1 MSVSVPPAAGA
12 DSPSTLLAIGHI
24 AGASVASRFLRLLKT
39 LVVVRLLAP
48 EAYGI
53 FAAVSVLLTY
63 AQFLDL
69 GSSTAAFRD
78 LTAALGRG
86 DAREAWRASSRMGAL
101 KLGAALLLG
110 GGSLVASFS
119 PGVSASLRHG
129 LIALP
134 AIALSSAL
142 LSQVLFHLQA
152 QGRASEYSRVT
163 ALAAASDLI
172 LCVGLTVAWSL
183 TGLLAASALSP
194 LLALAWAARRDA
206 LAPPRA
212 VPLAVL
218 GRYLRTGIP
227 LAALA
232 LLDQSL
238 LSVDQLIV
246 MAILS
251 LSDLG
256 LYNVA
261 FALAEAVRTLGVAGA
276 AVLGPR
282 LLREHARSGAS
293 LPAIRRHTLYP
304 VLLYANVLPLVVG
317 LLWVAGSYALIRFYP
332 AYTGAMRPMQI
343 LLVATNFLVVLSGVT
358 TFLFAIDK
366 HPRNLLILTPALCF
380 NVAIDLFL
388 LRLGWGLVAV
398 AAGSLVTYFCYAC
411 AVLWYVSGHF
421 DMGRAARLE
430 FLAGALLPGIG
441 LGLALSFLERF
452 FAYRGSFAATVGAAV
467 LVAVVCAPL
476 AWRGVGF
483 ARRLDDPQRR
493 AG

>member
-1 MSVSVPPAAGA
+1 MAGPRIQTPADEAG
-12 DSPSTLLAIGHI
+12 SSTLLAIGHV
-24 AGASVASRFLRLLKT
+24 AGASVASRFLRLLRT

-53 FAAVSVLLTY
+53 YAAVSVLLTY

-86 DAREAWRASSRMGAL
+86 DAREAWRASSRMATL
-101 KLGAALLLG
+101 KLAAALLLG
-110 GGSLVASFS
+110 GGSLVAAFA
-119 PGVSASLRHG
+119 PGVSGPLRHG

-134 AIALSSAL
+134 AMAVSSAL
-142 LSQVLFHLQA
+142 LSQALFHLQA
-152 QGRASEYSRVT
+152 QGRASEYGRVT
-163 ALAAASDLI
+163 AVAAASDLI
-172 LCVGLTVAWSL
+172 LCVGMTAAWSL
-183 TGLLAASALSP
+183 PGLLAAAALSP
-194 LLALAWAARRDA
+194 LLASLWAARRHA
-206 LAPPRA
+206 LAPPRT

-238 LSVDQLIV
+238 LSVGQLIV
-246 MAILS
+246 MAVLS

-261 FALAEAVRTLGVAGA
+261 FALAEAVRTLGVAAA

-293 LPAIRRHTLYP
+293 LAAIRRHTLHP

-317 LLWVAGSYALIRFYP
+317 SLWIAGSYALIRFYP
-332 AYTGAMRPMQI
+332 AYAGALRPMQI

-366 HPRNLLILTPALCF
+366 HPRNLLILTPVLCL
-380 NVAIDLFL
+380 NVAIDLVL

-398 AAGSLVTYFCYAC
+398 AVGSLVTYFCYAC

-421 DMGRAARLE
+421 DMGRPARLE
-430 FLAGALLPGIG
+430 FLARALLPGIG
-441 LGLALSFLERF
+441 LGLALGFVERF
-452 FAYRGSFAATVGAAV
+452 FAYTGSFAATVGTAV
-467 LVAVVCAPL
+467 LVALACAPL
-476 AWRGVGF
+476 AWRGLAL
-483 ARRLDDPQRR
+483 ARRLDDPQS
-493 AG
+493 